1 MDTELRPSFIQKNV
15 DERRLMI
22 NRLKTKAV
30 SGRSYAEKIADWI
43 TKSFGSLTFLL
54 LNISFFALWIIVNLG
69 LIPIIVPFDPFPFGL
84 LTMMVSLEAIL
95 LTIFVLISQTRIE
108 QIDNLRED
116 VDLHF
121 EIITEEEI
129 TKLMQMTKLIAEKN
143 KINFKDDIEL
153 KEMLKPL
160 DLKTIENALEKGI
173 LKN

>member
-1 MDTELRPSFIQKNV
+1 
-15 DERRLMI
+15 MI
-22 NRLKTKAV
+22 SRLKTKAI
-30 SGRSYAEKIADWI
+30 SSRSYTEKIADWI
-43 TKSFGSLTFLL
+43 TKSFGSLIFLL
-54 LNISFFALWIIVNLG
+54 LNISFFGLWIMVNLG
-69 LIPIIVPFDPFPFGL
+69 LVPNIVPFDPFPFGL

-108 QIDNLRED
+108 QMENLRED

-129 TKLMQMTKLIAEKN
+129 TKLIQMTKLIAEKN
-143 KINFKDDIEL
+143 KISFEGDMEL

-160 DLKTIENALEKGI
+160 NLKTIENALEKDI